1 MLAEAIKLVAEE
13 TQEDRQ
19 AYRHRPSSACKCIRS
34 LVYHAT
40 GIEAK
45 PLPGRALLV
54 FDDSKCHEELT
65 ANWIK
70 KTAYKLHSEQMYVDI
85 FEINGVKVGGS
96 IDGIIQDLTGKDYL
110 WEHKAINHFSFQR
123 ISDDASAGH
132 EYYVQC
138 ALYLCGLQKVQPDI
152 TEALLCIKNKNTAQ
166 YFEYFVVSNWPDIEI
181 YNIIGTQRGSLVYRI
196 ENVIG
201 TCEETFGNVDLH
213 IARKTLPDRP
223 YTRDDWHCSYCGWQ
237 DGCWENYIEEIKAMP
252 GNVNLA
258 NVFFADQVP
267 LLNECVQLQHIKSD
281 AEKRLKEIKEK
292 IKFLLNG
299 NKVKD
304 GFYDDIIVNRSFRD
318 VKAFA
323 VAART
328 DEILSIKKM
337 KGGGGDNDQL

>member
-1 MLAEAIKLVAEE
+1 MLSEAIKLVAEE

-19 AYRHRPSSACKCIRS
+19 AYRHRPSSACRCIRS

-40 GIEAK
+40 GVEPK

-54 FDDSKCHEELT
+54 FDDSRWHEELT
-65 ANWIK
+65 ANWIR

-85 FEINGVKVGGS
+85 SEINGVKVGGS

-138 ALYLCGLQKVQPDI
+138 ALYLWGLQKVQTNI
-152 TEALLCIKNKNTAQ
+152 IEALLCIKNKNTAQ
-166 YFEYFVVSNWPDIEI
+166 YVEYFVVANWPDVEV
-181 YNIIGTQRGSLVYRI
+181 YNVVGTQRGNLVYRVKD
-196 ENVIG
+196 VISI
-201 TCEETFGNVDLH
+201 CEEKFRDVDLH
-213 IARKTLPDRP
+213 IARKTLPNRP

-237 DGCWENYIEEIKAMP
+237 EACWGNYIEEVKAMP
-252 GNVNLA
+252 GNINLA
-258 NVFFADQVP
+258 NVFFVDQSP
-267 LLNECVQLQHIKSD
+267 LLHECVQLQAIKAD
-281 AEKRLKEIKEK
+281 AERRLKEVKEK
-292 IKFLLNG
+292 IKSILDG
-299 NKVKD
+299 NKVRD
-304 GFYDDIIVNRSFRD
+304 GFYEDILINRSFRD
-318 VKAFA
+318 VKAFS

-337 KGGGGDNDQL
+337 K